1 MQEATQIRRLNIV
14 LKAVPFRNPAD
25 GGYTLKVPTRFG
37 YREDIGG

>member
-1 MQEATQIRRLNIV
+1 MQEATQIRRLNIGCGHS
-14 LKAVPFRNPAD
+14 LLPAD